1 MNWLVTYLAY
11 ALAFTAGVLL
21 LLGVVLWWRRE
32 EPTPG
37 ELERRR
43 RLHVNRVGRITNGSV
58 LELHEPSEP
67 GGDSVPV
74 PSTSLSLGTGGTGRM
89 EQLLLYNYNVRGV
102 EYQAAQDISF
112 FRHRIDFKRLA
123 AGQPASVK
131 YDPQNPTNSIVLCE
145 EWSGL

>member
-1 MNWLVTYLAY
+1 VNWLVTYLAY

-21 LLGVVLWWRRE
+21 LLGVVLWWRAE

-43 RLHVNRVGRITNGSV
+43 RLQVNRVGRITNGSI
-58 LELHEPSEP
+58 LELHDQDGP
-67 GGDSVPV
+67 
-74 PSTSLSLGTGGTGRM
+74 T

-112 FRHRIDFKRLA
+112 FRHRLDFRRLA

-145 EWSGL
+145 EWSGI

>member
-1 MNWLVTYLAY
+1 VNWLVTYLGY
-11 ALAFTAGVLL
+11 ALAFTAAVLL

-32 EPTPG
+32 EPTPA

-43 RLHVNRVGRITNGSV
+43 RLQVNRVGRITNGSI
-58 LELHEPSEP
+58 LELHDQTEPV
-67 GGDSVPV
+67 D
-74 PSTSLSLGTGGTGRM
+74 PSAAPGTGH
-89 EQLLLYNYNVRGV
+89 LLLYNYNVRGV

-123 AGQPASVK
+123 AGQPTSVK

>member
-43 RLHVNRVGRITNGSV
+43 RLQVNRVGRITNGSI
-58 LELHEPSEP
+58 LELHDQDGP
-67 GGDSVPV
+67 
-74 PSTSLSLGTGGTGRM
+74 T

-112 FRHRIDFKRLA
+112 FRHRLDFRRLA

-145 EWSGL
+145 EWSGI